1 MTLRHAAV
9 SIALSA
15 VAACAPAVPRPTG
28 APVAD
33 SRHVAIDVAND
44 HWSAVTVFLVCGGE
58 RHRLGDING
67 SATEHFSVP
76 ALLFDAPVV
85 RLRVEPRDRSAPYDS
100 ELLMAEP
107 GQRVAFRIGPEMG
120 ASLRIR

>member
-1 MTLRHAAV
+1 MTLHNALVPIMLAAMT
-9 SIALSA
+9 
-15 VAACAPAVPRPTG
+15 ACAPPVQRPAGVPAV
-28 APVAD
+28 D

-44 HWSAVTVFLVCGGE
+44 HWSAVTVFLVRAGE

-67 SATEHFSVP
+67 SATEHFYVP

-107 GQRVAFRIGPEMG
+107 GQRVAFRIGPDMA